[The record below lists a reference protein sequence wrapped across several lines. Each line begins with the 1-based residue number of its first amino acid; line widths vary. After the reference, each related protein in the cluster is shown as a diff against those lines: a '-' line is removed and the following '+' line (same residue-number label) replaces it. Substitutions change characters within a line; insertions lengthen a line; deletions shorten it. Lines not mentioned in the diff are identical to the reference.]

1 MATLEGGS
9 MASVAQ
15 VGGVPV
21 LILKEGT
28 SRQAGRE
35 ALHLNIM
42 IAKAISETIKTTLG
56 PKGMDKMLIDTL
68 GDITISNDGATILDE
83 MDVQHPIAK
92 LMVEVAKAQDKEV
105 GDGTTTAVVL
115 TGELLKEAE
124 KLLEKNIHPTV
135 IVSGYKKASEKARE
149 ILKSKAIKVDL
160 KDMDTLKKVAATS
173 MRSKAVA
180 TLRDYFAEIAVKAVT
195 QVAEQVNGQIR
206 VDVDNIQ
213 IIKKK
218 GGAFLDT
225 QLIYGVVVDK
235 EVVHPAMPKR
245 VVNAKIA
252 LLDAPLEVEK
262 TEIDAEIR
270 ISSPEQMHQFLE
282 EEEKILRDMVEKIK
296 ESGAN
301 VVFCQKG
308 IDDVAQYYL
317 AKAGIMAVRR
327 VKKSDMEKLARATGA
342 KILTRVEDISPE
354 ALGTAELVEERK
366 VADEKMVFVE
376 GCPNPK
382 SVTILVRGGFERAVD
397 EAERAIKDALYA
409 VADVLRNPYILPG
422 GGAIEAE
429 LARELRKYA
438 PEVGG
443 KEQLAVE
450 AFANAL
456 ESIPRT
462 LAENAG
468 LDPIDIIAD
477 LRAAHED
484 SSKWGYGVDVV
495 NGGAADMISLGV
507 FEPLAVKD
515 HAIKV
520 ATEAASMILRID
532 DIISASKLEEKKGEK
547 EKKGEEEEKS
557 SEFD

>member
-1 MATLEGGS
+1 

-15 VGGVPV
+15 LGGVPV
-21 LILKEGT
+21 LILKEGST
-28 SRQAGRE
+28 RQTGRE

-42 IAKAISETIKTTLG
+42 VARAIAETVKTTLG

-83 MDVQHPIAK
+83 MDVQHPVAK

-124 KLLEKNIHPTV
+124 RLLDRNIHPTI
-135 IVSGYKKASEKARE
+135 IVSGYKKAMEKARE
-149 ILKSKAIKVDL
+149 VIRQKAIKVSLD
-160 KDMDTLKKVAATS
+160 DVETLKKVAATS

-180 TLRDYFAEIAVKAVT
+180 ALRDYFAELAVKAVK
-195 QVAEQVNGQIR
+195 QVAEEVDGQIR
-206 VDVDNIQ
+206 VDIDNIQ
-213 IIKKK
+213 VIKKK

-225 QLIYGVVVDK
+225 QLVYGIIVDK

-245 VVNAKIA
+245 VEKAKIA

-270 ISSPEQMHQFLE
+270 ISSPEQMQQFLE
-282 EEEKILRDMVEKIK
+282 EEEKILKEMVEKIK

-317 AKAGIMAVRR
+317 AKAGILAVRR

-342 KILTRVEDISPE
+342 KILTRVEDVTPE

-397 EAERAIKDALYA
+397 EAERSLKDALHA
-409 VADVLRNPYILPG
+409 VADVLKHPYIVPG
-422 GGAIEAE
+422 GGAVEAE
-429 LARELRKYA
+429 IARELRKYA
-438 PEVGG
+438 TEVGG
-443 KEQLAVE
+443 KEQLAIE
-450 AFANAL
+450 AFANAI
-456 ESIPRT
+456 EAIPRI

-468 LDPIDIIAD
+468 LDPIDIMAD
-477 LRAAHED
+477 LRSAHED
-484 SSKWGYGVDVV
+484 PSKWGYGVDVV
-495 NGGAADMISLGV
+495 NGGIADMIAQGI
-507 FEPLAVKD
+507 FEPAAVKE
-515 HAIKV
+515 HAIKI

-532 DIISASKLEEKKGEK
+532 DIISASKLEEKKEEKKKEEGEEK
-547 EKKGEEEEKS
+547 EK

>member
-1 MATLEGGS
+1 MAVTS
-9 MASVAQ
+9 Q
-15 VGGVPV
+15 IGGVPV

-28 SRQAGRE
+28 TRQQGKE

-42 IAKAISETIKTTLG
+42 IARAIAETVKTTLG

-68 GDITISNDGATILDE
+68 GDITITNDGATILDE

-92 LMVEVAKAQDKEV
+92 LLVEIAKAQDKEV
-105 GDGTTTAVVL
+105 GDGTTTSVVL

-124 KLLEKNIHPTV
+124 KLLDKNIHPTV
-135 IVSGYKKASEKARE
+135 IISGYKKALEKARE
-149 ILKSKAIKVDL
+149 VIKKRAIKVDIN
-160 KDMDTLKKVAATS
+160 DEDTLKKVAMTS

-180 TLRDYFAEIAVKAVT
+180 SVRDYFAGIAVKAVK
-195 QVAEQVNGQIR
+195 QIAEKTDEGYT
-206 VDVDNIQ
+206 VDIDNIQ

-218 GGAFLDT
+218 GGSFLDT
-225 QLIYGVVVDK
+225 QLVYGVIVDK

-245 VVNAKIA
+245 VENAKIA
-252 LLDAPLEVEK
+252 LIDAPLEVEK

-270 ISSPEQMHQFLE
+270 ISSPDQLQAFLE
-282 EEEKILRDMVEKIK
+282 EEEKILKEMVDKIR

-308 IDDVAQYYL
+308 IDDLAQYYL
-317 AKAGIMAVRR
+317 AKAGVLAVRR

-342 KILTRVEDISPE
+342 RIVTRVEDLTPE
-354 ALGTAELVEERK
+354 ALGTAELVEERE

-382 SVTILVRGGFERAVD
+382 AVSILVRGGLERAVD
-397 EAERAIKDALYA
+397 EAERSLRDALYA
-409 VADVLRNPYILPG
+409 VADVLRYPYILPG
-422 GGAIEAE
+422 GGATEIEIAK
-429 LARELRKYA
+429 ELRKYA
-438 PEVGG
+438 TEVGG
-443 KEQLAVE
+443 REQLAVE
-450 AFANAL
+450 AFANAV

-468 LDPIDIIAD
+468 LDPIDIMAD

-484 SSKWGYGVDVV
+484 PSKWSYGVDVIEGKV
-495 NGGAADMISLGV
+495 ADMLALGV
-507 FEPLAVKD
+507 FEPALVKE
-515 HAIKV
+515 HAIKI
-520 ATEAASMILRID
+520 ATEAAAMILRID
-532 DIISASKLEEKKGEK
+532 DIIAASKLEE
-547 EKKGEEEEKS
+547 EKKGEEEGKGFGEEG

>member
-1 MATLEGGS
+1 MAAIG
-9 MASVAQ
+9 Q
-15 VGGVPV
+15 IGGVPV

-28 SRQAGRE
+28 TRQTGRE
-35 ALHLNIM
+35 ALHLNLM
-42 IAKAISETIKTTLG
+42 VARAIAETIKTTLG

-135 IVSGYKKASEKARE
+135 IAAGYKKALEKAIEVIR
-149 ILKSKAIKVDL
+149 SKAVKVSLD
-160 KDMDTLKKVAATS
+160 DEETLKKVATTA

-180 TLRDYFAEIAVKAVT
+180 AVRDYFADIAVKAVK
-195 QVAEQVNGQIR
+195 QVAEKVNGEIK
-206 VDVDNIQ
+206 VDIDNIQ

-218 GGAFLDT
+218 GGSFLDT
-225 QLIYGVVVDK
+225 QLIYGIVVDK

-245 VVNAKIA
+245 VENARIA
-252 LLDAPLEVEK
+252 LLDAPLEIEK

-270 ISSPEQMHQFLE
+270 ISSPEQMQKFLE
-282 EEEKILRDMVEKIK
+282 EEERILRDMVEKIK
-296 ESGAN
+296 EAGAN

-317 AKAGIMAVRR
+317 AKAGILAVRR

-342 KILTRVEDISPE
+342 KILTRVEDITPE
-354 ALGTAELVEERK
+354 ALGTAKLVEERK

-382 SVTILVRGGFERAVD
+382 SVTILVRGGADHIVD
-397 EAERAIKDALYA
+397 EAERAVHDALSVVRNVIREPA
-409 VADVLRNPYILPG
+409 VVAG
-422 GGAIEAE
+422 GGAVEMEVAMRLRE
-429 LARELRKYA
+429 FARTL
-438 PEVGG
+438 PS
-443 KEQLAVE
+443 KEQLAVLRYAE
-450 AFANAL
+450 AVEGL
-456 ESIPRT
+456 VSI
-462 LAENAG
+462 LAQNAG
-468 LDPIDIIAD
+468 AEPIDVLTE
-477 LRAAHED
+477 LRRLHARGEKWAGINSYTAKVED
-484 SSKWGYGVDVV
+484 MWKAEVLEPALVKKQ
-495 NGGAADMISLGV
+495 V
-507 FEPLAVKD
+507 FKS
-515 HAIKV
+515 
-520 ATEAASMILRID
+520 ATEAAIMILRID
-532 DIISASKLEEKKGEK
+532 DVIAAQPPKSK
-547 EKKGEEEEKS
+547 EKGKKEKEEEKP